1 MFKSIPFLFIFLNLL
16 ILEDVEASSV
26 RVVNRVNNSTDEI
39 KTLDNLRGVYVSVKD
54 VSRILSVKKPYI
66 NADRLKMVLYLGNNR
81 LKISGNSSYIL
92 VDERVYQI
100 PSFAIWDNND
110 IYVQA
115 EAFFNLIRETTMPG
129 IGYDSRR
136 MVLDIDIKEFNITGI
151 EINEKSNGTV
161 LRLKTRSSFPEGNI
175 SSFFHE
181 NGWFYITIA
190 DALVDTTEIRRSDSR
205 GVVRNITADQLKN
218 TAQIA
223 FQIKTKVESHEL
235 YQAKD
240 PSEIV
245 VSLRTPMDNSIARIK
260 EVKNRWKLD
269 TIVLD
274 AGHGGKDPGT
284 MGPRGT
290 KEKDIALDITKR
302 VGLLLEKNTKLK
314 VIYTRE
320 EDIFIPLWK
329 RTKIANESNGKVF
342 LSIHLNGSPNK
353 SAYGFETYLLRPGKT
368 EDAIEVAS
376 RENEVI
382 KFEERTDN
390 KYKDLSGENLI
401 MATMAQSIFMRESEE
416 LAAMIQEEMAK
427 KIKSKNRGV
436 KQAGFHVL
444 IGASMPN
451 ILIEAG
457 YLTNR
462 NEEKNLRNAKYRQ
475 AIANCIYK
483 AVVKFRYSR
492 EQYLTEN

>member
-1 MFKSIPFLFIFLNLL
+1 MFKTLSFLIILLNLVL
-16 ILEDVEASSV
+16 AGDLESSTV
-26 RVVNRVNNSTDEI
+26 RVINRVNNSTDEI

-54 VSRILSVKKPYI
+54 VSRILSKRNPYI
-66 NADRLKMVLYLGNNR
+66 NSDRLKIVVYLGNNR
-81 LKISGNSSYIL
+81 LKISGNSSFIL

-100 PSFAIWDNND
+100 PNFTIWDNED

-115 EAFFNLIRETTMPG
+115 EALFNLIKETTMPG
-129 IGYDSRR
+129 IDYDSRR

-151 EINEKSNGTV
+151 EINEKANGTV
-161 LRLKTRSSFPEGNI
+161 LRVKTRSSFPEGNI

-190 DALVDTTEIRRSDSR
+190 DALVDTTELRRSDAR
-205 GVVRNITADQLKN
+205 GVVRKITADQLGS

-235 YQAKD
+235 YQGKD

-260 EVKNRWKLD
+260 EVKDRWKLD

-284 MGPRGT
+284 MGQRGT

-314 VIYTRE
+314 VVYTRE
-320 EDIFIPLWK
+320 EDVFIPLWK

-353 SAYGFETYLLRPGKT
+353 AVYGFETYLLRPGKT

-382 KFEERTDN
+382 KYEDRTDN
-390 KYKDLSGENLI
+390 RYKDLSGENLI

-451 ILIEAG
+451 ILVEAG

-475 AIANCIYK
+475 SIASCIYK
-483 AVVKFRYSR
+483 AIVKFRYSR
-492 EQYLTEN
+492 EQYLAEN